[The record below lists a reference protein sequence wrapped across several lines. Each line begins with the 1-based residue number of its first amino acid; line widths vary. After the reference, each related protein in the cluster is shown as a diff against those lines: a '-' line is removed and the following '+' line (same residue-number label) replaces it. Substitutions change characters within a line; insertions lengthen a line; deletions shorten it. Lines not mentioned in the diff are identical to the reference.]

1 MRFSGSRAV
10 VTALAVTLVASA
22 AVAVKLTDE
31 PAPVSASTP
40 SGTSAAGSVAA
51 GVDASA
57 LKAGGA
63 AAAAGPVAAAVPA
76 GASRYKPN
84 VVTIL
89 ADDLDMSIV
98 PYMRNLTK
106 LRKRGADFKR
116 SFVVDSLCCSSRASL
131 MTGMYPHNSK
141 VFINTVGL
149 DPANPIGGHSAW
161 VKAGNDKKSFAYAIS
176 RPQSGYRTGFFGK
189 FLNYY
194 RGAPGSDAP
203 QGWST
208 FEGLTSNL
216 YGMWDYNL
224 ATKVPS
230 TGKVTSR
237 KFGTRGSDYSTD
249 VLTRR
254 AAKFIRSAEK
264 SGTPYFLE
272 LAPTSVHSRGAKK
285 VRKDEPLFPP
295 ALRDRALKG
304 KKAKKNPAKRYGD
317 CGPVRCDKIDAAKL
331 PGFNA
336 NRSASRPRYADGR
349 PAPMFGQT
357 AKLNKRAVNR
367 MRRFHRDRIRM
378 AQSLDDMI
386 GTVMRTVGPDTYIV
400 FTSDNGYHLGQKRL
414 GRGKTTPYDT
424 DIRVPL
430 VIAGPGV
437 ARGPR
442 YQVVQNIDLAATYEQ
457 IAGLRVDP
465 LRDGRSL
472 LPILRNPRAAWSRYA
487 FVEHTRPPHRD
498 PNDPDSESISLE
510 TPSYVAIRSADAML
524 ARYDTRGGDP
534 AGFVY
539 EYYTGLSRP
548 GAYEHTNR
556 YNPRDPAV
564 QALVRRLEAF
574 PDCQGA
580 ACAALTR

>member
-1 MRFSGSRAV
+1 MRISGTRAV
-10 VTALAVTLVASA
+10 VAALAVTLVASV
-22 AVAVKLTDE
+22 AVAVKLADE

-40 SGTSAAGSVAA
+40 SGTSAAGSAA
-51 GVDASA
+51 SGVDGSA
-57 LKAGGA
+57 LKAGGHA
-63 AAAAGPVAAAVPA
+63 AASGPVAAALPA
-76 GASRYKPN
+76 GSARYKPN
-84 VVTIL
+84 VVMIL

-98 PYMRNLTK
+98 PYMRNLAK

-141 VFINTVGL
+141 VFTNTVGL
-149 DPANPIGGHSAW
+149 DPSNPIGGHAAW
-161 VKAGNDKKSFAYAIS
+161 AKAGNDKKSFAYAIS
-176 RPQSGYRTGFFGK
+176 RPRGGYRTGYFGK
-189 FLNYY
+189 FLNRYP
-194 RGAPGSDAP
+194 GTAGSSAPA
-203 QGWST
+203 GWSN
-208 FEGLTSNL
+208 FDGLAGEL
-216 YGMWDYNL
+216 YAMWNYRL
-224 ATKVPS
+224 ATSDPA

-237 KFGTRGSDYSTD
+237 KFGMRDSEYSTD
-249 VLTRR
+249 VLRRR
-254 AAKFIRSAEK
+254 AVSYLRAAERS
-264 SGTPYFLE
+264 GRPYFVE
-272 LAPTSVHSRGAKK
+272 LAPTSVHSRFNTKIRKK
-285 VRKDEPLFPP
+285 EPLFPP
-295 ALRDRALKG
+295 APRDRALTG
-304 KKAKKNPAKRYGD
+304 KKAKKNPGKRYGD
-317 CGPVRCDKIDAAKL
+317 CGPRRCDKIDVAKL

-349 PAPMFGQT
+349 PAPMFGET
-357 AKLNKRAVNR
+357 AKLNKRAVKR
-367 MRRFHRDRIRM
+367 MRVYHRDRVRM

-386 GTVMRTVGPDTYIV
+386 GAVMRTVGPDTYIV

-442 YQVVQNIDLAATYEQ
+442 YQVVQNIDLAATFEQ

-487 FVEHTRPPHRD
+487 FVEHTRPPNRD
-498 PNDPDSESISLE
+498 ANDPDSESISMA

-534 AGFVY
+534 AGYIY

-548 GAYEHTNR
+548 RAYEHTNR

-564 QALVRRLEAF
+564 QALKRRLEAF
-574 PDCQGA
+574 VDCQGA